1 MVPKISL
8 QCGPINDQRLF
19 NFKLNLLR
27 RRIGVLVSGG
37 LDSAL
42 LYYLIQSMVDE
53 RYSVTP
59 FIITRDNDGSD
70 LYAQPIIDY
79 VHKILNKP
87 KQNATLLYITET
99 NSELQVVAGMREL
112 KKHNINLTYIGLI
125 ETLPEHSIGVPK
137 TYKPI
142 DTYDFVYPF
151 KNLNKTHIVD
161 LIIKFNQ
168 LELFNLTHSCVFKQ
182 TRCGNCN
189 RCNERQWA
197 FDKLCLTDPG
207 LK

>member
-19 NFKLNLLR
+19 NFKLNFLR

-125 ETLPEHSIGVPK
+125 ETLPEHSIGVPN
-137 TYKPI
+137 TYKPT

-161 LIIKFNQ
+161 LIIKLGQ
-168 LELFNLTHSCVFKQ
+168 KELFNITHSCVYKRN
-182 TRCGNCN
+182 RCGICN
-189 RCNERQWA
+189 RCRERQYA
-197 FDKLCLTDPG
+197 FDELDLIDSGKT
-207 LK
+207 